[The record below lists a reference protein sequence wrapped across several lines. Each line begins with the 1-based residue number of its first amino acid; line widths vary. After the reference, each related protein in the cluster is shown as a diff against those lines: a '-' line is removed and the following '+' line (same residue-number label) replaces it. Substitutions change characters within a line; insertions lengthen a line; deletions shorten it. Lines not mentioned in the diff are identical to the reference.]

1 MIVSF
6 NVNSHAP
13 HRASWRTSFIV
24 CYVPPITSDIHDRIS
39 PPKIRTVK
47 ILDNPFDDIIPRITA
62 AEKRAQ
68 QLAKE
73 QGIRER
79 EQAAR
84 RKSVKK

>member
-1 MIVSF
+1 MENDLCSMLF
-6 NVNSHAP
+6 LLLQ
-13 HRASWRTSFIV
+13 
-24 CYVPPITSDIHDRIS
+24 ITFAIDEVS

-47 ILDNPFDDIIPRITA
+47 MLDNPFDDIVPRITA

-68 QLAKE
+68 QLARE

-79 EQAAR
+79 EEAAR